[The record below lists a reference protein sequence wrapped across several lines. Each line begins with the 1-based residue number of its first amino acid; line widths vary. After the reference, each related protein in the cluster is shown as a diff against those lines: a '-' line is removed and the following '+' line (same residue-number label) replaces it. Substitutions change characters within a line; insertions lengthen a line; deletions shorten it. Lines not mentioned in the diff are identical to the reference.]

1 MTPNHEAAER
11 TALDFLN
18 RYFGTDDLAADDD
31 IFALGLAN
39 SLFALELI
47 LFVEKAFG
55 IHVDDEDLELANFR
69 SARAMAGLATRKR
82 AAPVSD

>member
-1 MTPNHEAAER
+1 MTGNHEAAER

-18 RYFGTDDLAADDD
+18 SYFGTDSLAADDD

-55 IHVDDEDLELANFR
+55 IRVDDEDLELDNFR
-69 SARAMAGLATRKR
+69 SARAMVRLVTHKR
-82 AAPVSD
+82 AASVSD